1 MPTQRLNT
9 EEILKAMRE
18 RGLSQAAIASR
29 LEVSREAVSK
39 WIKGT
44 SFPRPRIL
52 LDMSRLLDLGF
63 SRLVAED
70 ATIRPVVAFRKHG
83 KSTLTNEHLNRAMG
97 MGYMLRNLV
106 EYLPYDTLSKP
117 SSLISPRLEY
127 DYIVMAAGEVR
138 KRMHLTGDVVDFPDL
153 IEFFENLHAI
163 LIPVLW
169 GKKKLHENAIH
180 VYLPDSRTTWI
191 YLNLDAQ
198 TVDFKFWMAH
208 ELGHVKAPDLSPKEA
223 EDFADAFAAEVLF
236 PYQLAEREY
245 DDIARLSDTGEI
257 INRMKRCAR
266 QYMVSLVT
274 IYKQINKVAQ
284 RSGKGDLG
292 IDIFPAASN
301 FNKEYCTVSETLF
314 GTDTPTAS
322 NYIRISSQAF
332 RTKVFEAI
340 GKYIRDKRKG
350 HGFVQKTLNIQVLD
364 SKQIHKAL
372 VSDVE

>member
-1 MPTQRLNT
+1 
-9 EEILKAMRE
+9 
-18 RGLSQAAIASR
+18 
-29 LEVSREAVSK
+29 
-39 WIKGT
+39 
-44 SFPRPRIL
+44 
-52 LDMSRLLDLGF
+52 
-63 SRLVAED
+63 
-70 ATIRPVVAFRKHG
+70 
-83 KSTLTNEHLNRAMG
+83 
-97 MGYMLRNLV
+97 
-106 EYLPYDTLSKP
+106 
-117 SSLISPRLEY
+117 
-127 DYIVMAAGEVR
+127 
-138 KRMHLTGDVVDFPDL
+138 
-153 IEFFENLHAI
+153 
-163 LIPVLW
+163 
-169 GKKKLHENAIH
+169 
-180 VYLPDSRTTWI
+180 
-191 YLNLDAQ
+191 
-198 TVDFKFWMAH
+198 
-208 ELGHVKAPDLSPKEA
+208 
-223 EDFADAFAAEVLF
+223 
-236 PYQLAEREY
+236 
-245 DDIARLSDTGEI
+245 
-257 INRMKRCAR
+257 MKRCAR